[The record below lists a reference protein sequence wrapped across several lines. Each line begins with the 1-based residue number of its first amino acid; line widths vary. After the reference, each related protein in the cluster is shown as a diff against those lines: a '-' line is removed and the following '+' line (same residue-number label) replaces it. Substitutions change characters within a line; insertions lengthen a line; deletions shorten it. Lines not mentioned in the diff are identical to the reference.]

1 MALQVLKTL
10 QRDALGKSQR
20 TAKIKVL
27 KEMLLHHIEEEE
39 SKYFSE
45 AKKCFDLKELQDL
58 GERFI
63 KEKKKIIKLKEY

>member
-1 MALQVLKTL
+1 
-10 QRDALGKSQR
+10 
-20 TAKIKVL
+20 
-27 KEMLLHHIEEEE
+27 MLLHHIEEEE

-58 GERFI
+58 EERFI